1 MKMVATGVGV
11 VLLAALLAISIVVER
26 EADYALEHLG
36 GGDQARALVLY
47 HPSRDAHFSD
57 DLSRAL
63 CDGLKEAGLSVDRAT
78 VTRLTPGEP
87 RGYALIAVVS
97 NTYYW
102 TPDIPTLRYL
112 RRARFETIPVIG
124 LIGGAGATSRSQ
136 RMLDAAL
143 RRTGGQVLE
152 TRSFWILRPNDEARL
167 HEPNR
172 QVAMELARQFGAT
185 TGRTV
190 VAAAARPL

>member
-1 MKMVATGVGV
+1 MGT

-26 EADYALEHLG
+26 EGQYRFEHLG
-36 GGDQARALVLY
+36 GGNQARALVLF

-57 DLSRAL
+57 ELSQAL
-63 CDGLKEAGLSVDRAT
+63 GNGLKQAGLSVDRAT
-78 VTRLTPGEP
+78 LTNLTPAEP
-87 RGYALIAVVS
+87 KGYVLIAVVS

-112 RRARFETIPVIG
+112 GRARFGATPVIG
-124 LIGGAGATSRSQ
+124 LIGGGGATARSQ

-143 RRTGGQVLE
+143 RQAGGRVLQ
-152 TRSFWILRPNDEARL
+152 TRSFWILRPNVETRL

-172 QVAMELARQFGAT
+172 KVALDLARQFGAT
-185 TGRTV
+185 AGRN
-190 VAAAARPL
+190 ALGASANPP